1 MSNNLLYYKYKD
13 NTKIY
18 IIQYIYKYMRKRL
31 LIENDISELDDFQK
45 ILLLNKRKLS
55 PDDVGFKSDKDDLK
69 LDHVQVKHDGLLF
82 DFDDLEAFLKFF
94 HYESFELG
102 TDGEWDA
109 VNYDRMYHGSY
120 DWEYECAD
128 RSDDDWSEGYVLGYF
143 CNQSSLKLKELLKI
157 IAPSLV
163 DSISDDGKRIDD
175 ESEITDVLDKFFSS
189 LGDEAND
196 IICSSRANATDE
208 GAKQGIINA
217 YCETLSEFGIE
228 KWGEW
233 CFGLYFISW
242 GNLVQ
247 LFIEDGE
254 FDKNAL
260 DVIIDKINRKFRHT
274 LPDSYEMESYFMDND
289 IFNSESCQ
297 KLEDLI
303 DVYIE
308 KAEEDLNPDYIAV
321 MEKITKLGLFSNRG
335 LEIPGQKGLRIK
347 VQEVDPETLKV
358 KYIVG
363 SNSYFGDRQYGL
375 STVDSVIAMA
385 TQPGL
390 FNSADFRIQP
400 GQLKR

>member
-1 MSNNLLYYKYKD
+1 MFKKRFLY
-13 NTKIY
+13 
-18 IIQYIYKYMRKRL
+18 
-31 LIENDISELDDFQK
+31 EEEEVELNDFQK
-45 ILLLNKRKLS
+45 IIAINKRKIHPS
-55 PDDVGFKSDKDDLK
+55 DVEFETSDGEDFSDVISIDYDGIHFKF
-69 LDHVQVKHDGLLF
+69 DGLS
-82 DFDDLEAFLKFF
+82 EFLKFF
-94 HYESFELG
+94 FPEVFEEG

-120 DWEYECAD
+120 DWYYECSD
-128 RSDDDWSEGYVLGYF
+128 RSTDDWSEGYVLGYF
-143 CNQSSLKLKELLKI
+143 CDQASLKLKELLKI

-175 ESEITDVLDKFFSS
+175 ESEITDVLDKFFSRF
-189 LGDEAND
+189 GDEAND

-228 KWGEW
+228 KWGKW

-247 LFIEDGE
+247 LFVEDGE

-260 DVIIDKINRKFRHT
+260 DVIIDKINRKFRHS
-274 LPDSYEMESYFMDND
+274 LPEIYEMEHYVMDSE
-289 IFNSESCQ
+289 IFESESCQ

-308 KAEEDLNPDYIAV
+308 KAEEDLNPDYIVV
-321 MEKITKLGLFSNRG
+321 MEKLTKLGLFSNRG

-347 VQEVDPETLKV
+347 VQEVDPETLEV

-385 TQPGL
+385 TQPSL
-390 FNSADFRIQP
+390 FNPADYRIQP